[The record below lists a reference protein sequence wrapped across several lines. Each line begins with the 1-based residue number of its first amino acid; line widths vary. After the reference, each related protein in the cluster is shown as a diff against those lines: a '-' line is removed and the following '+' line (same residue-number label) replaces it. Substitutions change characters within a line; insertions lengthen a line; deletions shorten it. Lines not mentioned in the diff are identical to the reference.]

1 MMTPVRRSV
10 GGFLLA
16 LVVASGLVLTPAQ
29 AQAEESVYCAFLA
42 QSIEFWASKPNA
54 PQSLVDKLI
63 ALYEA
68 NCTAQ

>member
-1 MMTPVRRSV
+1 MMSPVRRTV

-16 LVVASGLVLTPAQ
+16 LVVAAGLVLTPAQ
-29 AQAEESVYCAFLA
+29 AQAEESAYCAFLA
-42 QSIEFWASKPNA
+42 NAIEFWSSKPNA

-68 NCTAQ
+68 NCSAQ